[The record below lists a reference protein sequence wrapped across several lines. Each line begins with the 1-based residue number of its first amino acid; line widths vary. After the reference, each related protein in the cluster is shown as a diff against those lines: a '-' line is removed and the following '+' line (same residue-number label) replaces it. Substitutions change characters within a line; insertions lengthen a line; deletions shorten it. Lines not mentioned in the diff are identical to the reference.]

1 LADMTPEQ
9 LEAVPG
15 IGEKTVEK
23 ISMAVRQ
30 HFGMP
35 DETAGEAEMQDAA
48 LLNDAGTSRD
58 GVRIRDMD
66 RMGEARLAELTETGE
81 LAGEE
86 GVAVDNTAVLEE
98 EEPIDPLDLA
108 AMLEAASGEIVDKD
122 SEPDKTE

>member
-1 LADMTPEQ
+1 
-9 LEAVPG
+9 
-15 IGEKTVEK
+15 
-23 ISMAVRQ
+23 MAVRQ
-30 HFGMP
+30 HFGGP

-48 LLNDAGTSRD
+48 LLNDAGTSKD

-81 LAGEE
+81 LAGDE
-86 GVAVDNTAVLEE
+86 GVAVDNTAVIEPE
-98 EEPIDPLDLA
+98 DEPIDPLDLA